1 MFIAKKVLLL
11 AVLCVGASIM
21 AADVVS
27 DTIKLTEGGVG
38 EDVVLAWAQQQPS
51 FQASAENII
60 ALKDHK
66 VSDKVILTLIK
77 GNENIPLKAAP
88 SNRVASDRGWLRR
101 SDAMTARR
109 VSDQTNVEA
118 QIASE
123 PQAIAP
129 RQETYIA
136 PSTTYYVQPAT
147 YVYPATTVAYVDSCS
162 YGYPY
167 YSSYSS
173 GYYPYSGGYYGSGL
187 SLGFYFGGG
196 HGYYGGGYD
205 HGGYGHGGYGGG
217 YGHGSY
223 GGGYGHG
230 GGFGGSGYSYG
241 RGGGGGF
248 SRGSGR
254 R

>member
-51 FQASAENII
+51 FQANAENII

-77 GNENIPLKAAP
+77 GYENIPLKAAP
-88 SNRVASDRGWLRR
+88 SNRVASDRGWLRK

-109 VSDQTNVEA
+109 VSDQTDVEA

-147 YVYPATTVAYVDSCS
+147 YVYPAATVAYVDSCS

-167 YSSYSS
+167 YSRYSS
-173 GYYPYSGGYYGSGL
+173 GYYGSGL
-187 SLGFYFGGG
+187 SLGFYFGGGHGYYG

-223 GGGYGHG
+223 GGG
-230 GGFGGSGYSYG
+230 FGGSGYSYG

-248 SRGSGR
+248 SRGGGR